1 MLKILRRKPRAPM
14 TPGQRYKNDL
24 ASLFGCGMMAMLG
37 ACLAA
42 VAIKAAIE
50 EGLPTVADWVVLVLV
65 VIACIALAYVGLRAV
80 RVIGK
85 GLMEHAPVDRELAA
99 ETSSAPLLNT
109 GEVRAES
116 PDDADLQYAGRLQRH
131 LRWKIGVL
139 AACSACSGFG
149 LIAAGLLTPIMIS
162 ILSGRCMVPLPQFLV
177 AGEEMPQLLWIIY
190 GSFWGGGWVFAF
202 MAYLQARNFVR
213 HVAGYVPTNFMDRGI
228 NPSEDLTNLAEGGGW
243 NNQAHDQIDYR
254 DLNFVDREP

>member
-24 ASLFGCGMMAMLG
+24 HNLFGCGMMAMLG
-37 ACLAA
+37 LCLAT

-50 EGLPTVADWVVLVLV
+50 EGLPTVADWVFLVLV
-65 VIACIALAYVGLRAV
+65 VIACIVLAYLGLRAV

-85 GLMEHAPVDRELAA
+85 GLMEHAPVDQGLEA

-116 PDDADLQYAGRLQRH
+116 PDDADLQYAGRLQRR

-149 LIAAGLLTPIMIS
+149 LIMAGLLTPMMIS
-162 ILSGRCMVPLPQFLV
+162 ALV
-177 AGEEMPQLLWIIY
+177 AGEEMLQLLWIIY
-190 GSFWGGGWVFAF
+190 VSFWGGGWVFAF

-213 HVAGYVPTNFMDRGI
+213 HVAGYVPI
-228 NPSEDLTNLAEGGGW
+228 
-243 NNQAHDQIDYR
+243 
-254 DLNFVDREP
+254 NFVDREP